1 MKLWTGVDI
10 QRHAEPKPSLCVC
23 VCKKIYIYILISLS
37 KINAPQ
43 LPLRIDF
50 ETCWNLRWRYNWNPT
65 SPWIHPISWTLPGL
79 APQKLEG
86 STSYKKWQ
94 ANAKVSRLQ
103 PETIR
108 KSSNSETQVAKVLQ
122 MTNPLTIVGSIVIQT
137 NVSQTINCF
146 SDPSVFYPYMDVDE
160 ELYEFESHVR
170 CWSSRLPDTIQSN
183 TRTSMKG
190 LSIKYAVA
198 WPPQGSLFMDKDE
211 LGLCCKYTKQLRSAP
226 IFVKSSNSSTIMQY
240 TDINRYRRIILVS
253 AMFTNII
260 SFLAAATRAMPI
272 ALLLLSV
279 ISQDSPMQHSTDQK
293 RTRHSRCMCIYTH
306 YIAYVI
312 QTQSYA

>member
-1 MKLWTGVDI
+1 MSAKQSTAFLIPLYSIPTWMWMKNCMNSS
-10 QRHAEPKPSLCVC
+10 HMCVAGLP
-23 VCKKIYIYILISLS
+23 VFLTLS
-37 KINAPQ
+37 NPTPAPPWRVWALSMQ
-43 LPLRIDF
+43 LPGHHKG
-50 ETCWNLRWRYNWNPT
+50 RY
-65 SPWIHPISWTLPGL
+65 S
-79 APQKLEG
+79 
-86 STSYKKWQ
+86 
-94 ANAKVSRLQ
+94 
-103 PETIR
+103 
-108 KSSNSETQVAKVLQ
+108 
-122 MTNPLTIVGSIVIQT
+122 
-137 NVSQTINCF
+137 
-146 SDPSVFYPYMDVDE
+146 
-160 ELYEFESHVR
+160 
-170 CWSSRLPDTIQSN
+170 
-183 TRTSMKG
+183 
-190 LSIKYAVA
+190 
-198 WPPQGSLFMDKDE
+198 MDKDE

-260 SFLAAATRAMPI
+260 SFLAAATRAMLI